1 MSVLRDGQSAINFV
15 NNSTAYNNQL
25 ADFNQQIQSGIIKAA
40 RVKGIILDSTSKAE
54 GYDKLGEDNSIGTII
69 YDDNIELPNT
79 TTDLSKFPIARPLF
93 SNIKNY
99 PLINELVYI
108 LTLPSSEI
116 GKNTDAKTNYYLNTI
131 ALWNHPHHNAYPD
144 TPFNLAEN
152 QKNDYVTG
160 SFITGSGK
168 DVYRRVTDNYTGIK
182 LGNTFK
188 ERSNIHPLL
197 SFEGDVIYEGRWG
210 NSIRF
215 GSTVKNRS
223 NNWSTTG
230 TDGDPILILRN
241 GQLVDATTEG
251 WVPIV
256 EDINKDISSLYL
268 TSTQKIPI
276 RVSSNNYKSYSSF
289 TPTAP
294 DQFSDKQII
303 LNSGRLLFNSNKDH
317 ILLSSALTIGFNAI
331 KGFNFDTNANF
342 VVNSPSI
349 QLGGKDAVEPLL
361 LGKTTIDL
369 LSELVT
375 QLSNLCIAL
384 QTVPTPSGPAVA
396 PAATQLITYLST
408 LKTALETTT
417 QSKIS
422 KTL

>member
-1 MSVLRDGQSAINFV
+1 MAVLRDGQSAINFV
-15 NNSTAYNNQL
+15 NNSTPYNNLL
-25 ADFNQQIQSGIIKAA
+25 ADINQQIQSGIIKAV
-40 RVKGIILDSTSKAE
+40 RVKSIILDSSHPLYKN
-54 GYDKLGEDNSIGTII
+54 LGEDNGIGTII
-69 YDDNIELPNT
+69 YDDNIVLPNISNE
-79 TTDLSKFPIARPLF
+79 LSKFPFARPLF

-108 LTLPSSEI
+108 LTLPSTEI
-116 GKNTDAKTNYYLNTI
+116 GKDTTNTIDYYLSI
-131 ALWNHPHHNAYPD
+131 VALWNHPHHNAYPD
-144 TPFNLAEN
+144 VNV
-152 QKNDYVTG
+152 DR
-160 SFITGSGK
+160 I
-168 DVYRRVTDNYTGIK
+168 R
-182 LGNTFK
+182 LGDTFK

-223 NNWSTTG
+223 NNWSATG

-294 DQFSDKQII
+294 DQFPDKQII

-342 VVNSPSI
+342 TVNSPTI
-349 QLGGKDAVEPLL
+349 LLGGKDAVEPLL

-369 LSELVT
+369 LSGLVT
-375 QLSNLCIAL
+375 QLNNLCIAL

-396 PAATQLITYLST
+396 PAATQLITYLSQ
-408 LKTALETTT
+408 LKIDLETTT
-417 QSKIS
+417 KSNVS